1 MNEAAQIMDAGHPE
15 SQASK
20 KFLLVGNAPYRNR
33 GCEAIVRGTMEILT
47 ATFGKDI
54 AIQAGVMASPGVV
67 NAQAETELDERI
79 DTFPISHV
87 GSRGSLKWWMSQANK
102 RLGTEFQHHV
112 RDLNG
117 HTANV
122 DMALQIG
129 GDNYSLDYGRPWDYM
144 AVDRVLQKRD
154 IPVVLWG
161 ASVGPFDKDPEF
173 EPIILEHLKSLTGI
187 FVRETFTQAYLR
199 DNGVSDNVHLV
210 ADPAFLMVPTR
221 PKDDA
226 VCKLVEGG
234 DVIGINVSPLV
245 ARFSDLGGDLDAWRQ
260 RTVDMIIAVAE
271 AFKRPVLLVPHVGA
285 PKPGDDDFAFL
296 QGVHS
301 LVSEQTSLPVDIVPR
316 GLNGSEMKWLIGQ
329 CHVFAGARTHSTIA
343 GLSSCV
349 PTFSMS
355 YSIKAM
361 GINND
366 LFGHHD
372 FCKSVAKLPVETF
385 VESIGRLIDERD
397 EISAHLQQKMVEMKA
412 GALRGGQILAEMI

>member
-1 MNEAAQIMDAGHPE
+1 MNNAAQAVHAGQPA
-15 SQASK
+15 SQPGK
-20 KFLLVGNAPYRNR
+20 RFLLVGNAPYRNR
-33 GCEAIVRGTMEILT
+33 GCEAIVRGTMEILS
-47 ATFGKDI
+47 ATFGQNI

-67 NAQAETELDERI
+67 SAQATKESDDRI

-102 RLGTEFQHHV
+102 RLGTEFQHHT

-117 HTANV
+117 RTRNV

-144 AVDRVLQKRD
+144 AVDKVLQKQG

-173 EPIILEHLKSLTGI
+173 KPIMLEHLKGLSGI
-187 FVRETFTQAYLR
+187 FVRETLTQAYLR

-210 ADPAFLMVPTR
+210 ADPAFLMKPVEPE
-221 PKDDA
+221 DA
-226 VCKLVEGG
+226 DVRALVDGG

-245 ARFSDLGGDLDAWRQ
+245 ARFSDLGGDLDAWRA
-260 RTVDMIIAVAE
+260 RTVEMIVSVAE

-296 QGVHS
+296 ESVHALTKDKTS
-301 LVSEQTSLPVDIVPR
+301 QSVSIVPH
-316 GLNGSEMKWLIGQ
+316 GLSGPEMKWLIGH

-361 GINND
+361 GINQD

-385 VESIGRLIDERD
+385 VDCIGRMIDERD
-397 EISAHLQQKMVEMKA
+397 DISAHLEQKMVEMKA
-412 GALRGGQILAEMI
+412 GALRGGQLLAEMI